1 MISSLYKAL
10 TRRIFKLAYKVYE
23 KKLWNEIK
31 GGPIPAHVGLILD
44 GNRRWARKIGL
55 NHALGHEAGFE
66 KLKEVLRW
74 CWELGVKTVTI
85 YAFSTENF
93 RRSKDEVEHLMK
105 LSERGFKVVLANE
118 DIHKNKVQVRA
129 IGRVD
134 LLPDFVKK
142 AIEEAEAATKSYDR
156 HRLNVAIA
164 YGGRAEIVDAAKRI
178 AYEVQEGKLK
188 PDEIDEEVFEQRLY
202 TSGDPD
208 PDLIIRTSGEE
219 RLSGFLLWQSAYSEL
234 CFLDV
239 YWPDIRK
246 IDLWRAIRTYQR
258 RQRRFGL

>member
-1 MISSLYKAL
+1 MIKELYQAL
-10 TRRIFKLAYKVYE
+10 VRRAFKLAYRAYE

-31 GGPIPAHVGLILD
+31 NGPIPSHVGLILD
-44 GNRRWARKIGL
+44 GNRRWARKVGL
-55 NHALGHEAGFE
+55 DHTLGHQAGFE

-74 CWELGVKTVTI
+74 CWELGVRTVTI

-93 RRSKDEVEHLMK
+93 MRRKDEVDHLMR
-105 LSERGFKVVLANE
+105 LAERGFREVLENE
-118 DIHKNKVQVRA
+118 DIHENRVQIRA

-142 AIEEAEAATKSYDR
+142 AIEEAEEATKDYDR

-164 YGGRAEIVDAAKRI
+164 YGGRAEIVDATKRI
-178 AYEVQEGKLK
+178 AYEVRDGKLN
-188 PDEIDEEVFEQRLY
+188 PDNIDEEVFEQYLY

-219 RLSGFLLWQSAYSEL
+219 RLSGVFWQPSHG
-234 CFLDV
+234 
-239 YWPDIRK
+239 
-246 IDLWRAIRTYQR
+246 Q
-258 RQRRFGL
+258 Q